1 MCQSEIVCV
10 ISIDPASVL
19 VNQRGLNPGGRSIV
33 FQNKDACE
41 KLLHSAVIQTSYDK
55 TIYAG
60 AL

>member
-1 MCQSEIVCV
+1 MCV

-19 VNQRGLNPGGRSIV
+19 VNQKGLNPGGRSIV
-33 FQNKDACE
+33 FQNKDACVCE
-41 KLLHSAVIQTSYDK
+41 YKKLLHSAVIQTSYDK